1 MGDEQ
6 LRIPMP
12 VIGVSVT
19 LERVSGR
26 GWTLVQRIRRQDTG
40 WSPGEKYRD
49 MTTDEAMDV
58 ALTLL
63 ELVARELG

>member
-12 VIGVSVT
+12 VIGVQVS

-26 GWTLVQRIRRQDTG
+26 GWTLVQRLRRQDSG
-40 WSPGEKYRD
+40 WSPGEKYREL
-49 MTTDEAMDV
+49 TTDEALDV

-63 ELVARELG
+63 EMVARELG

>member
-12 VIGVSVT
+12 VIGVQVT

-26 GWTLVQRIRRQDTG
+26 GWNLVRRQDAG
-40 WSPGEKYRD
+40 WSPGEKYREL
-49 MTTDEAMDV
+49 TTDEALDV

>member
-12 VIGVSVT
+12 VIGVQVT

-26 GWTLVQRIRRQDTG
+26 GWNLVQRIRRQDAG
-40 WSPGEKYRD
+40 WSPGEKYREL
-49 MTTDEAMDV
+49 TTDEALDV

>member
-1 MGDEQ
+1 MDDVQ

-26 GWTLVQRIRRQDTG
+26 GWTLVQRIRRQDAG

-49 MTTDEAMDV
+49 MTTDEALDV